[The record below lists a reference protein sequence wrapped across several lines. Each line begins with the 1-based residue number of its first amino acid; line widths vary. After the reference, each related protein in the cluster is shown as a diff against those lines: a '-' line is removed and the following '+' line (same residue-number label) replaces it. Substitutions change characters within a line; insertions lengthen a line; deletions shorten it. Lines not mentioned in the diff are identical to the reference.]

1 MKIGFTGI
9 NIGNLAHPELGRLA
23 QLADELGFESL
34 WTAEHI
40 VLPDLPPG
48 PETPRPGTLAFLDSI
63 ALLGYLAA
71 CTQRVKLGTGVL
83 LLPQH
88 KPLLLA
94 KQLASVDVLSGGRL
108 IVGIGVGAVELEA
121 QAMGISMRERG
132 SRANDY
138 LEAMLALWRQEHPRY
153 QGR

>member
-71 CTQRVKLGTGVL
+71 CTRRLKLATGVL
-83 LLPQH
+83 LLPQQ
-88 KPLLLA
+88 PPPGRCCPSGA
-94 KQLASVDVLSGGRL
+94 GTPPPPRAASS
-108 IVGIGVGAVELEA
+108 A
-121 QAMGISMRERG
+121 
-132 SRANDY
+132 
-138 LEAMLALWRQEHPRY
+138 WRTPTPPPPRPSTHPR
-153 QGR
+153 RSWSAAA